1 MCLCLPTALPQ
12 DHKRSDDG
20 SGKCNI
26 IETGSQEDCVYGVV
40 LIERLS
46 KLNQLSS
53 ATPVIP
59 PSVLNWLQEE
69 CELIDVRALGSSSD

>member
-1 MCLCLPTALPQ
+1 M
-12 DHKRSDDG
+12 K
-20 SGKCNI
+20 
-26 IETGSQEDCVYGVV
+26 
-40 LIERLS
+40 IERLS

-69 CELIDVRALGSSSD
+69 CELIDVGALGSPSD